1 MSRIHEALK
10 KAAQERVAQLGTR
23 AGADSITLDPSH
35 DLAPEILE
43 SLAEPALRSAK
54 PAIET
59 TEATLKY
66 DFEQFASRCP
76 HPDWKID
83 SSTDIFSTEM
93 GAQDVV
99 ERFVT
104 LRSRLY
110 QVAAVQPLRR
120 ILISSSLPMEGKTF
134 ITANLAHA
142 FSRQSDRRVL
152 LIDADIRAP
161 RLHMSLGAANTPGLS
176 DYLLGDVSETQVTQV
191 GPAGNLCLIPAGK
204 DTKDPGELLHRPRM
218 KELLDKM
225 SRLFDWV
232 IVDSPPALAVHDASL
247 LADICDGVLFVVR
260 AGTTD
265 FEIAEKAASE
275 FQGKNLL
282 GVVLNRVEKGDA
294 YHSYYYSY
302 YNSGKQAPA
311 NDH

>member
-23 AGADSITLDPSH
+23 GAESTAVASPN

-43 SLAEPALRSAK
+43 GLSEPVARAANS
-54 PAIET
+54 PSEPG
-59 TEATLKY
+59 LKY
-66 DFEQFASRCP
+66 DFDQFASRCP
-76 HPDWKID
+76 HPDWRID
-83 SSTDIFSTEM
+83 SRTDVFSGEM
-93 GAQDVV
+93 MAPDVV

-134 ITANLAHA
+134 VASNLAHA

-161 RLHMSLGAANTPGLS
+161 RLHLSFGARNTPGLS
-176 DYLLGDVSETQVTQV
+176 DYLLGDVNELQVTQV
-191 GPAGNLCLIPAGK
+191 GPTGNLCLIPAGK
-204 DTKDPGELLHRPRM
+204 ATKDPGELLHRSRM
-218 KELLDKM
+218 KELLDNM
-225 SRLFDWV
+225 SQLFDWV
-232 IVDSPPALAVHDASL
+232 VIDSPPALAVHDASL

-260 AGTTD
+260 AGATD

-282 GVVLNRVEKGDA
+282 GVVLNRVEKSDA

-302 YNSGKQAPA
+302 SSKERGTSG
-311 NDH
+311 NI